1 VLRSFN
7 SDFTLGKRSLPHDQR
22 ALFGMIFR
30 SANASLLARPMK
42 SNLRVLLCLL
52 VLFLSGATMTQVAT
66 FQSVG
71 TVRQIML
78 GIVAPTSD
86 VFFKVPNEAPK
97 DDKTW
102 ASVQNSALTLA
113 ETGNLLML
121 PGRAKDKE
129 EWLKQSKALVATG
142 AAAFRAAN
150 NKDVK
155 ALADVGDKIDETC
168 EAFHAKCLPKQTQ

>member
-1 VLRSFN
+1 
-7 SDFTLGKRSLPHDQR
+7 
-22 ALFGMIFR
+22 
-30 SANASLLARPMK
+30 MK
-42 SNLRVLLCLL
+42 SNLRVLLCFL
-52 VLFLSGATMTQVAT
+52 VLFLSGATTAQVAT
-66 FQSVG
+66 FQPVG

-86 VFFKVPNEAPK
+86 VIFKVPNEAPK
-97 DDKTW
+97 DDKAWTT
-102 ASVQNSALTLA
+102 VQNSALTLA

-129 EWLKQSKALVATG
+129 EWLKQAKALVATG

-155 ALADVGDKIDETC
+155 ALADIGDKIDETC
-168 EAFHAKCLPKQTQ
+168 EACHAKYLPKQPQ